1 MIVPDLTQ
9 PVTEPVPETG
19 TSTGRILSDKRQEW
33 DLSIQDVA
41 ESLNLGV
48 ETIEALES
56 DNYEKLPGTTFVK
69 GYIRAYARLL
79 KLDVEDLMGQIDLQP
94 ERITEIPLSR
104 AALKQKG
111 KTRSRDKRNR
121 GGSRFVKWLLTLVI
135 LFGLVVFALSQLS
148 RLGIHSLSDLLDPAV
163 ENPEDAGGN
172 QLLIPESGGGD
183 TGDVSSQSDMLQAN
197 PQSNENG
204 QREALI
210 RIE

>member
-19 TSTGRILSDKRQEW
+19 MSTGRILSDKRQEW

-41 ESLNLGV
+41 ESLNLSV
-48 ETIEALES
+48 DTIEALES
-56 DNYEKLPGTTFVK
+56 DHYEKLPGTTFVK

-111 KTRSRDKRNR
+111 KTRSRDKKS
-121 GGSRFVKWLLTLVI
+121 GAGSRMFKWLLTLVV
-135 LFGLVVFALSQLS
+135 LFGLIAFGLSQLS
-148 RLGIHSLSDLLDPAV
+148 RLGIHSLSDLIDPAV
-163 ENPEDAGGN
+163 ESAEDADGN
-172 QLLIPESGGGD
+172 QLVIPESGGGEAGNSGGLSD
-183 TGDVSSQSDMLQAN
+183 TPRVI